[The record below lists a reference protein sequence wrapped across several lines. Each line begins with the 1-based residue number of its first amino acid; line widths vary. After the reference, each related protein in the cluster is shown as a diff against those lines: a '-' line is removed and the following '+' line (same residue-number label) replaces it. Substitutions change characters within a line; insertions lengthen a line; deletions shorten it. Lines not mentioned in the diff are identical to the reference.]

1 MGIRRLTVMVACDG
15 FDMTPIQQYI
25 MRIGNRPQQRYAQ
38 NYYDALKSGR
48 ASQGVDGPG
57 TSHVMRQATRMA
69 IDEMWEKEF
78 GVRPP
83 PTHESPMRHAA
94 KVEVTMKLSAMKIGQ
109 QARVKAQSEPKFDVT
124 WKIDL
129 TGKLTA
135 LPASSEG
142 NAKKKTIEFLYV
154 TDDPIAD
161 ALDKI
166 ASKKDVNA
174 VWDWDYQVISVKPSG
189 VRDVSHTYS
198 STKVV
203 AEDVS
208 KIIEDLIKTEWS
220 GSAEETGRAVS
231 LMKGLAFSD
240 DPKAKKFM
248 QAVDKF
254 TSGLDPKQFA

>member
-1 MGIRRLTVMVACDG
+1 
-15 FDMTPIQQYI
+15 MTPIQQYI

-38 NYYDALKSGR
+38 NYYDALKGGR
-48 ASQGVDGPG
+48 VSQGVDGPG

-83 PTHESPMRHAA
+83 PAHEPPMRHAA
-94 KVEVTMKLSAMKIGQ
+94 KVEVTMKASAMKIGQ
-109 QARVKAQSEPKFDVT
+109 
-124 WKIDL
+124 
-129 TGKLTA
+129 
-135 LPASSEG
+135 
-142 NAKKKTIEFLYV
+142 
-154 TDDPIAD
+154 
-161 ALDKI
+161 
-166 ASKKDVNA
+166 
-174 VWDWDYQVISVKPSG
+174 
-189 VRDVSHTYS
+189 
-198 STKVV
+198 TKVV

-254 TSGLDPKQFA
+254 TSGLDPKQFV